1 MAIVNNEVVSRQWD
15 VVFDGGRHPRGKI
28 GFVLLAT
35 EQTVMDD
42 VMTLIPDGI
51 GVHFARVNNPD
62 EINRE
67 TLAAIAPDLVKTA
80 ATLLPDGSLDVVSYA
95 CTSGSLVLGEDTVQA
110 LLQQGAP
117 SAVGSSII
125 AAVVRA
131 LNALGA
137 ERLVV
142 LTPYLDEV
150 NTAELMYLKDAI
162 KYNVPLTGNNF
173 VVDDSH

>member
-1 MAIVNNEVVSRQWD
+1 MAIVNNKVVSRQWD

-80 ATLLPDGSLDVVSYA
+80 A
-95 CTSGSLVLGEDTVQA
+95 
-110 LLQQGAP
+110 
-117 SAVGSSII
+117 
-125 AAVVRA
+125 R
-131 LNALGA
+131 GA
-137 ERLVV
+137 ERSGQQHHRCGGAGS
-142 LTPYLDEV
+142 EC
-150 NTAELMYLKDAI
+150 ARC
-162 KYNVPLTGNNF
+162 
-173 VVDDSH
+173 